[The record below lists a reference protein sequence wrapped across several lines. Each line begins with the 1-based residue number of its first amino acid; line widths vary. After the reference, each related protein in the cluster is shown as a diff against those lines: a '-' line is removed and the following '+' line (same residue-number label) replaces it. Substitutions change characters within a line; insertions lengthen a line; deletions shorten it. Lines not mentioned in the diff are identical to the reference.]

1 MTRFVMKRLIG
12 HDSSIMR
19 QRRCSVRRMMVWPAS
34 ERFMS
39 QILETSREGRVLRL
53 ALNRHEK
60 RNALNAQLCR
70 ELVGALVGGAADSG
84 VGAILLYAN
93 GKHFCAG
100 MDLAEVSAATAD
112 EISEVQEQLFTIG
125 ARLAKPLVAAV
136 SGAALGG
143 GLGLVGNC
151 HIVVAHP
158 EASFGL
164 TEIRIGLWPFLVF
177 RALAAGLGERRVT
190 ELALTGRVFGAE
202 EARAIGLVHEMAA
215 NPEQRAR
222 EIASAL
228 ATSSPTA
235 IQSGLQFVHES
246 RGKDWKTAG
255 ELARWMRDQVFAGSD
270 FQEGQR
276 AFREKRAPRWPSIG
290 QEPH

>member
-1 MTRFVMKRLIG
+1 ML
-12 HDSSIMR
+12 D
-19 QRRCSVRRMMVWPAS
+19 
-34 ERFMS
+34 
-39 QILETSREGRVLRL
+39 
-53 ALNRHEK
+53 
-60 RNALNAQLCR
+60 
-70 ELVGALVGGAADSG
+70 GAADSG
-84 VGAILLYAN
+84 VGSILLCAN

-112 EISEVQEQLFTIG
+112 EISDIQEQLFTIG
-125 ARLAKPLVAAV
+125 ARLAKPIVAAV

-177 RALAAGLGERRVT
+177 RALAAGLGERRLT

-202 EARAIGLVHEMAA
+202 EARAMGLVHEVAA
-215 NPEQRAR
+215 SAEQRAR
-222 EIASAL
+222 EVASAL
-228 ATSSPTA
+228 ASSSATA
-235 IQSGLQFVHES
+235 IQSGLQFVHEC
-246 RGKDWKTAG
+246 RGKDWKTG
-255 ELARWMRDQVFAGSD
+255 GQIARRMRDQVFAGND

-276 AFREKRAPRWPSIG
+276 AFREKRAPRWPSTC
-290 QEPH
+290 QEPY